1 LSDKFSHGRSIDELI
16 YYFFFTS
23 ISRVIVKEVE
33 EMKELKDFPVIVKF
47 PVAWGDMDS
56 FGHVNNIR
64 FFKYFESARIKYFE
78 ETGFV
83 NSMHHTKI
91 GPILAS
97 TSAKFIKPI
106 VYPDTIL
113 IGTKIT
119 DLFDQKFSMDY
130 IIESEK
136 NGVVAVGE
144 ALIVILDY
152 KTSKKVSLP
161 MNVKEKILDLQ
172 PELKQSQSIDD

>member
-1 LSDKFSHGRSIDELI
+1 
-16 YYFFFTS
+16 
-23 ISRVIVKEVE
+23 
-33 EMKELKDFPVIVKF
+33 MKELKDFPVIVKF
-47 PVAWGDMDS
+47 PIAWGDMDS

-78 ETGFV
+78 EIGLV
-83 NSMHHTKI
+83 DVMHLTKT

-97 TSAKFIKPI
+97 TSCKFIKPI
-106 VYPDTIL
+106 IYPDTIL

-119 DLFDQKFSMDY
+119 APLDDHKFSMDY

-144 ALIVILDY
+144 AIIVILDY
-152 KTSKKVSLP
+152 KTSQKVSLP
-161 MNVKEKILDLQ
+161 LKVMEKILLLQ
-172 PELKQSQSIDD
+172 PELKQSQSTDD